1 MVPLCIGKNM
11 KKDNLSSRMSLASAM
26 VVFGTI
32 GLFVRNIDM
41 PSSIIAFIRGAVGA
55 LFLVVFCLI
64 TKKKFSFAAVKEKL
78 LLLCLS
84 GGAIGINWIFLFEA
98 YRYTTVATAT
108 LCYYMAPI
116 FVIVASSFIYKEK
129 LTAKKICC
137 TIAALAGMVL
147 VSGITQTGIGNI
159 GEMKGVILG
168 VLAAVFYSSVVL
180 MNKSL
185 GSVPAYDKTIVQLAG
200 AAIVIVPYC
209 LATVDMSQLSL
220 DKKSVIMLAVVSIV
234 HTGIAYTAYF
244 GSMKNLQSQTIAIMS
259 YIDPIVAVILSA
271 VFLKEKMSVSSIVG
285 AVMIL
290 SATFLSEVNIRKKHK

>member
-1 MVPLCIGKNM
+1 
-11 KKDNLSSRMSLASAM
+11 MSLASAM

-32 GLFVRNIDM
+32 GLFVRNINM
-41 PSSIIAFIRGAVGA
+41 PSSIIAFIRGSVGA
-55 LFLVVFCLI
+55 LFLILFCLV
-64 TKKKFSFAAVKEKL
+64 TRKKFSFSNVKEKL

-84 GGAIGINWIFLFEA
+84 GAAIGVNWIFLFEA

-116 FVIVASSFIYKEK
+116 FVIVMSSFIYKEK
-129 LTAKKICC
+129 LTVKKICC
-137 TIAALAGMVL
+137 TLVALAGMVL
-147 VSGITQTGIGNI
+147 VSGVTQTGIGNI

-168 VLAAVFYSSVVL
+168 ILAAVFYSSVVL

-185 GSVPAYDKTIVQLAG
+185 GSVPAYDKTIVQLLG
-200 AAIVIVPYC
+200 AAVVILPYC
-209 LATVDMSQLSL
+209 LATVDIGELSF
-220 DKKSVIMLAVVSIV
+220 DKETLIMLGIVSIV
-234 HTGIAYTAYF
+234 HTGISYTAYF

-271 VFLKEKMSVSSIVG
+271 VFLKEQMTVLGVIG

-290 SATFLSEVNIRKKHK
+290 SATFLSEVNIKRQR

>member
-1 MVPLCIGKNM
+1 M
-11 KKDNLSSRMSLASAM
+11 KKDNFSSKMSLASAM

-32 GLFVRNIDM
+32 GLFVRNIAM

-55 LFLVVFCLI
+55 LFLMLFCLV
-64 TKKKFSFAAVKEKL
+64 TKKKFSFSAVREKL

-84 GGAIGINWIFLFEA
+84 GGAIGINWILLFEA

-116 FVIVASSFIYKEK
+116 FVIVMSSFIYKEK

-137 TIAALAGMVL
+137 TLAALVGMIL
-147 VSGITQTGIGNI
+147 VSGVTESGLGNI
-159 GEMKGVILG
+159 GELKGVILG

-185 GSVPAYDKTIVQLAG
+185 GSVPAYDKTIVQLMG
-200 AAIVIVPYC
+200 AAVVILPYC
-209 LATVDMSQLSL
+209 LATVNIGELSF
-220 DKKSVIMLAVVSIV
+220 DKNSITMLSIVSIV

-271 VFLKEKMSVSSIVG
+271 VFLKEQMTILGVVG
-285 AVMIL
+285 AIMIL
-290 SATFLSEVNIRKKHK
+290 SATFLSEVNIRKKAE

>member
-1 MVPLCIGKNM
+1 
-11 KKDNLSSRMSLASAM
+11 MSLASAM

-55 LFLVVFCLI
+55 LFLILFCLV
-64 TKKKFSFAAVKEKL
+64 TRKKFSFSAIRDKL
-78 LLLCLS
+78 LLLCFS
-84 GGAIGINWIFLFEA
+84 GGAIGVNWILLFEA

-116 FVIVASSFIYKEK
+116 FVIVMSSFIYKEK

-137 TIAALAGMVL
+137 TLAALVGMIL
-147 VSGITQTGIGNI
+147 VSGVTETGIGNI
-159 GEMKGVILG
+159 GELKGVILG

-185 GSVPAYDKTIVQLAG
+185 GSVPAYDKTIVQLLG

-209 LATVDMSQLSL
+209 LATVDIGSLSF
-220 DKKSVIMLAVVSIV
+220 DRNSIIMLSIVSIV

-259 YIDPIVAVILSA
+259 YIDPIVAVVLSA
-271 VFLKEKMSVSSIVG
+271 VFLKEQMTVFGIVG

-290 SATFLSEVNIRKKHK
+290 SATFLSEVNIRKRRI

>member
-1 MVPLCIGKNM
+1 
-11 KKDNLSSRMSLASAM
+11 M

-41 PSSIIAFIRGAVGA
+41 PSSVIACIRGSVGA
-55 LFLVVFCLI
+55 LFLIIFCLI
-64 TKKKFSFAAVKEKL
+64 TRKKFSFSAVKEKL

-84 GGAIGINWIFLFEA
+84 GAAIGINWIFLFEA

-116 FVIVASSFIYKEK
+116 FVIVMSSVIYKEK

-137 TIAALAGMVL
+137 TLVALVGMVF
-147 VSGITQTGIGNI
+147 VSGVAETGISNI
-159 GEMKGVILG
+159 EEMKGVILG

-185 GSVPAYDKTIVQLAG
+185 GSVPAYDKTIVQLSG
-200 AAIVIVPYC
+200 AAVVVLPYC
-209 LATVDMSQLSL
+209 IATVDIAQVSFDKVSL
-220 DKKSVIMLAVVSIV
+220 IMLAVVSVV

-259 YIDPIVAVILSA
+259 YIDPIVAVVLSA
-271 VFLKEKMSVSSIVG
+271 LVLKEKMSLLSIIG

-290 SATFLSEVNIRKKHK
+290 TATFLSEVNIRKK

>member
-1 MVPLCIGKNM
+1 
-11 KKDNLSSRMSLASAM
+11 M

-32 GLFVRNIDM
+32 GLFVRSINM
-41 PSSIIAFIRGAVGA
+41 PSSVIAFIRGTLGS
-55 LFLVVFCLI
+55 LFLVLFFIL
-64 TKKKFSFAAVKEKL
+64 TKKRFSFKIVKEKL

-84 GGAIGINWIFLFEA
+84 GGAIGINWILLFEA

-116 FVIVASSFIYKEK
+116 FVIVMSSVIYKEK

-137 TIAALAGMVL
+137 TLVALVGMVF
-147 VSGITQTGIGNI
+147 VSGVAETGIGNI
-159 GEMKGVILG
+159 AEMKGVILG

-185 GSVPAYDKTIVQLAG
+185 GGVPAYDKTIVQLLG
-200 AAIVIVPYC
+200 AAVVILPYC
-209 LATVDMSQLSL
+209 LATVNVADVSL
-220 DKKSVIMLAVVSIV
+220 DKKSVIMLMIVSIV
-234 HTGIAYTAYF
+234 HTGISYTAYF

-259 YIDPIVAVILSA
+259 YIDPIVAVVLSA
-271 VFLKEKMSVSSIVG
+271 LVLKETMSPLSIVG

-290 SATFLSEVNIRKKHK
+290 LATFLSEINLKKNN

>member
-1 MVPLCIGKNM
+1 M
-11 KKDNLSSRMSLASAM
+11 KKDNFSSKMSLASAM

-55 LFLVVFCLI
+55 LFLILFCLV
-64 TKKKFSFAAVKEKL
+64 TRKKFSFSAVREKL

-84 GGAIGINWIFLFEA
+84 GGAIGVNWILLFEA

-116 FVIVASSFIYKEK
+116 FVIVMSSFIYKEK
-129 LTAKKICC
+129 LTYKKICC
-137 TIAALAGMVL
+137 TLAALVGMVF
-147 VSGITQTGIGNI
+147 VSGVAETGIGNI
-159 GEMKGVILG
+159 GDMRGVILG

-185 GSVPAYDKTIVQLAG
+185 GSVPAYDKTIVQLIG
-200 AAIVIVPYC
+200 AAVVILPYC
-209 LATVDMSQLSL
+209 LATVDIGSLSF
-220 DKKSVIMLAVVSIV
+220 DKNSIIMLAIVSIV
-234 HTGIAYTAYF
+234 HTGISYTAYF

-271 VFLKEKMSVSSIVG
+271 VFLKEQMTILGIIG

-290 SATFLSEVNIRKKHK
+290 SATFFSEVSLRKGQGK

>member
-1 MVPLCIGKNM
+1 
-11 KKDNLSSRMSLASAM
+11 MSLASAM

-41 PSSIIAFIRGAVGA
+41 PSSVIAFIRGAVGA
-55 LFLVVFCLI
+55 LFLILFCLV
-64 TKKKFSFAAVKEKL
+64 TRKKFSFSNVKEKL

-84 GGAIGINWIFLFEA
+84 GAAIGVNWILLFEA

-116 FVIVASSFIYKEK
+116 FVIVMSSFIYKEK

-137 TIAALAGMVL
+137 TLAALVGMAF
-147 VSGITQTGIGNI
+147 VSGVAESGISNI
-159 GEMKGVILG
+159 GDMRGVIFG

-185 GSVPAYDKTIVQLAG
+185 GSVPAYDKTIVQLLG

-209 LATVDMSQLSL
+209 LATVDIGQLEF
-220 DKKSVIMLAVVSIV
+220 DKESVIMLSIVSIV

-271 VFLKEKMSVSSIVG
+271 VFLKEQMTILCIIG

-290 SATFLSEVNIRKKHK
+290 SATFLSEVNIRKKD

>member
-1 MVPLCIGKNM
+1 M
-11 KKDNLSSRMSLASAM
+11 KKENFSSKISLASAM

-41 PSSIIAFIRGAVGA
+41 PSSIIAFIRGSVGA
-55 LFLVVFCLI
+55 LFLILFCLM
-64 TKKKFSFAAVKEKL
+64 TKKKFSFSAVKEKL

-84 GGAIGINWIFLFEA
+84 GGAIGVNWILLFEA

-116 FVIVASSFIYKEK
+116 FVIVMSSFIYKEK

-137 TIAALAGMVL
+137 TLAALVGMVF
-147 VSGITQTGIGNI
+147 VSGVAETGIGSI
-159 GEMKGVILG
+159 GDMRG
-168 VLAAVFYSSVVL
+168 VLFGVMAAVFYSSVVL

-185 GSVPAYDKTIVQLAG
+185 GSVPAYDKTIVQLLG
-200 AAIVIVPYC
+200 AAIVILPYC
-209 LATVDMSQLSL
+209 IATVDIGELAFDRNSI
-220 DKKSVIMLAVVSIV
+220 IMLSIVSIV
-234 HTGIAYTAYF
+234 HTGISYTAYF

-271 VFLKEKMSVSSIVG
+271 VFLKEKMTVLGIVG

-290 SATFLSEVNIRKKHK
+290 SATFLSEVNLKKRTK

>member
-1 MVPLCIGKNM
+1 M

-26 VVFGTI
+26 VIFGTI
-32 GLFVRNIDM
+32 GLFVRSIAM
-41 PSSIIAFIRGAVGA
+41 PSSVIAFIRGAVGA
-55 LFLVVFCLI
+55 LFLMLFCLV
-64 TKKKFSFAAVKEKL
+64 TKKKFSFSAVRKKL

-84 GGAIGINWIFLFEA
+84 GGAIGINWILLFEA

-116 FVIVASSFIYKEK
+116 FVIVMSSVIYKEK

-137 TIAALAGMVL
+137 TLAALAGMVF
-147 VSGITQTGIGNI
+147 VSGVAETGIGNI
-159 GEMKGVILG
+159 GDMRGVILG

-185 GSVPAYDKTIVQLAG
+185 GSVPAYDKTIVQLMG
-200 AAIVIVPYC
+200 AAVVILPYC
-209 LATVDMSQLSL
+209 LATVDVSSLSF
-220 DKKSVIMLAVVSIV
+220 DKNSIIMLAIVSIV

-244 GSMKNLQSQTIAIMS
+244 GSMKNLPSQTIAIMS

-271 VFLKEKMSVSSIVG
+271 VFLKEQMTILGVIG

-290 SATFLSEVNIRKKHK
+290 SATFLSEINLRKGQGK

>member
-1 MVPLCIGKNM
+1 MSMNKE
-11 KKDNLSSRMSLASAM
+11 NLSSKMSLAGAM

-32 GLFVRNIDM
+32 GLFVRSIAM
-41 PSSIIAFIRGAVGA
+41 PSSVIAFIRGAVGA
-55 LFLVVFCLI
+55 AFLVLFCLV
-64 TKKKFSFAAVKEKL
+64 TGKKFSFDKVREKL

-84 GGAIGINWIFLFEA
+84 GAAIGVNWIFLFEA

-116 FVIVASSFIYKEK
+116 FVIVMSSFIYKER

-137 TIAALAGMVL
+137 TLAALVGMVF
-147 VSGITQTGIGNI
+147 VSGVAETGIGNVA
-159 GEMKGVILG
+159 EMKGVILG

-185 GSVPAYDKTIVQLAG
+185 GSVPAYDKTIVQLFG
-200 AAIVIVPYC
+200 AAAVILPYC
-209 LATVDMSQLSL
+209 LVTVDIGDISL
-220 DKKSVIMLAVVSIV
+220 DKKSVVMLLIVSIV
-234 HTGIAYTAYF
+234 HTGICYTAYF

-259 YIDPIVAVILSA
+259 YIDPIVAVVLSA
-271 VFLKEKMSVSSIVG
+271 LVLKEKMSALSIVG

-290 SATFLSEVNIRKKHK
+290 SATFLSEVSFTKKSKQ

>member
-1 MVPLCIGKNM
+1 M
-11 KKDNLSSRMSLASAM
+11 KKDNFSSKMSLASAM

-32 GLFVRNIDM
+32 GLFVRNINM
-41 PSSIIAFIRGAVGA
+41 PSSIIAFIRGSVGA
-55 LFLVVFCLI
+55 LFLILFCLV
-64 TKKKFSFAAVKEKL
+64 TRKKFSFSNVKEKL

-84 GGAIGINWIFLFEA
+84 GAAIGVNWIFLFEA

-116 FVIVASSFIYKEK
+116 FVIVMSSFIYKEK
-129 LTAKKICC
+129 LTVKKICC
-137 TIAALAGMVL
+137 TLVALAGMVL
-147 VSGITQTGIGNI
+147 VSGVTQTGIGNI

-168 VLAAVFYSSVVL
+168 ILAAVFYSSVVL

-185 GSVPAYDKTIVQLAG
+185 GSVPAYDKTIVQLLG
-200 AAIVIVPYC
+200 AAVVILPYC
-209 LATVDMSQLSL
+209 LATVDIGELSF
-220 DKKSVIMLAVVSIV
+220 DKETLIMLGIVSIV
-234 HTGIAYTAYF
+234 HTGISYTAYF

-271 VFLKEKMSVSSIVG
+271 VFLKEQMTVLGVIG

-290 SATFLSEVNIRKKHK
+290 SATFLSEVNIKRQR

>member
-1 MVPLCIGKNM
+1 M
-11 KKDNLSSRMSLASAM
+11 KKENFSSKMSLAGAM

-32 GLFVRNIDM
+32 GLFVRNINM
-41 PSSIIAFIRGAVGA
+41 PSSVIAFIRGTAGA
-55 LFLVVFCLI
+55 LFLILFCLA
-64 TKKKFSFAAVKEKL
+64 TRKKFSFSAVKEKL

-116 FVIVASSFIYKEK
+116 FVIVMSSLIYKEK
-129 LTAKKICC
+129 LTVRKICC
-137 TIAALAGMVL
+137 SLVALVGMVF
-147 VSGITQTGIGNI
+147 VSGVAETGIGNI
-159 GEMKGVILG
+159 REMKGVVLG

-185 GSVPAYDKTIVQLAG
+185 GSVPAYDKTIVQLMGAG
-200 AAIVIVPYC
+200 VVILPYC
-209 LATVDMSQLSL
+209 LATVSISDVSL
-220 DKKSVIMLAVVSIV
+220 DKKSVIMLLIVSIV

-259 YIDPIVAVILSA
+259 YIDPIVAVVLSA
-271 VFLKEKMSVSSIVG
+271 LVLKETMSLLSIAG

-290 SATFLSEVNIRKKHK
+290 AATFLSEVNLRKKQ

>member
-1 MVPLCIGKNM
+1 MSMNKE
-11 KKDNLSSRMSLASAM
+11 NLSSKISLAGAM

-32 GLFVRNIDM
+32 GLFVRSIAM
-41 PSSIIAFIRGAVGA
+41 PSSVIAFIRGAVGA
-55 LFLVVFCLI
+55 AFLVLFCLV
-64 TKKKFSFAAVKEKL
+64 TGKKISFDKVREKL

-84 GGAIGINWIFLFEA
+84 GAAIGVNWIFLFEA

-116 FVIVASSFIYKEK
+116 FVIVMSSFIYKER

-137 TIAALAGMVL
+137 TLAALVGMVF
-147 VSGITQTGIGNI
+147 VSGVAETGIGNVA
-159 GEMKGVILG
+159 EMKGVILG

-185 GSVPAYDKTIVQLAG
+185 GSVPAYDKTIVQLFG
-200 AAIVIVPYC
+200 AAAVILPYC
-209 LATVDMSQLSL
+209 LVTVDIGDISL
-220 DKKSVIMLAVVSIV
+220 DKKSVIMLLIVSIV
-234 HTGIAYTAYF
+234 HTGICYTAYF

-259 YIDPIVAVILSA
+259 YIDPIVAVVLSA
-271 VFLKEKMSVSSIVG
+271 LVLKEKMSALSIVG

-290 SATFLSEVNIRKKHK
+290 SATFLSEVSFTKKSKQ

>member
-1 MVPLCIGKNM
+1 M
-11 KKDNLSSRMSLASAM
+11 KKGDFSSKMSLASAM

-41 PSSIIAFIRGAVGA
+41 PSSIIAFIRGSVGA
-55 LFLVVFCLI
+55 LFLIIFCLM
-64 TKKKFSFAAVKEKL
+64 TKKKFSFSRVKEKIF
-78 LLLCLS
+78 LLCLS
-84 GGAIGINWIFLFEA
+84 GGAIGINWILLFEA

-116 FVIVASSFIYKEK
+116 FVIVMSTFIYKEK

-137 TIAALAGMVL
+137 TLAALVGMIF
-147 VSGITQTGIGNI
+147 VSGVAETGVGSV
-159 GEMKGVILG
+159 GDMRGVIFG

-180 MNKSL
+180 MNKRL
-185 GSVPAYDKTIVQLAG
+185 GSVPAYDKTIVQLLG
-200 AAIVIVPYC
+200 AAIVILPYC
-209 LATVDMSQLSL
+209 IATVNIGELNFDRNSII
-220 DKKSVIMLAVVSIV
+220 VLAVVSIV

-271 VFLKEKMSVSSIVG
+271 VFLKEKMTVLGIVG
-285 AVMIL
+285 ATMIL
-290 SATFLSEVNIRKKHK
+290 LATFLSEVNLKKGKNK

>member
-1 MVPLCIGKNM
+1 
-11 KKDNLSSRMSLASAM
+11 MSLASAM

-32 GLFVRNIDM
+32 GLFVRNINM
-41 PSSIIAFIRGAVGA
+41 PSSIIAFIRGSVGA
-55 LFLVVFCLI
+55 LFLILFCLV
-64 TKKKFSFAAVKEKL
+64 TRKKFSFSNVKEKL

-84 GGAIGINWIFLFEA
+84 GAAIGINWIFLFEA

-116 FVIVASSFIYKEK
+116 FVIVMSSVIYKEK
-129 LTAKKICC
+129 LTAKKIFCSLV
-137 TIAALAGMVL
+137 ALVGMVF
-147 VSGITQTGIGNI
+147 VSGVAENGIGNI
-159 GEMKGVILG
+159 EEMKGVVLG

-185 GSVPAYDKTIVQLAG
+185 GSVPAYDKTIVQLMG
-200 AAIVIVPYC
+200 AAIVVMPYC
-209 LATVDMSQLSL
+209 LATVNMGELNF
-220 DKKSVIMLAVVSIV
+220 DKESVIMLSVVSIV

-259 YIDPIVAVILSA
+259 YIDPIVAVVLSA
-271 VFLKEKMSVSSIVG
+271 LVLKESMSLMSVIG

-290 SATFLSEVNIRKKHK
+290 TATFLSEVNLRKKQ

>member
-1 MVPLCIGKNM
+1 M
-11 KKDNLSSRMSLASAM
+11 KKDNFSSKMSLASAM

-55 LFLVVFCLI
+55 LFLILFCLV
-64 TKKKFSFAAVKEKL
+64 TRKKFSFSAVREKL

-84 GGAIGINWIFLFEA
+84 GGAIGVNWILLFEA

-116 FVIVASSFIYKEK
+116 FVIVMSSFIYKEK
-129 LTAKKICC
+129 LTYKKICC
-137 TIAALAGMVL
+137 TLAALVGMVF
-147 VSGITQTGIGNI
+147 VSGVAETGIGNI
-159 GEMKGVILG
+159 GDMRGVILG

-185 GSVPAYDKTIVQLAG
+185 GSVPAYDKTIVQLIG
-200 AAIVIVPYC
+200 AAVVILPYC
-209 LATVDMSQLSL
+209 LATVDMGSLSF
-220 DKKSVIMLAVVSIV
+220 DKNSIIMLAIVSIV
-234 HTGIAYTAYF
+234 HTGISYTAYF

-271 VFLKEKMSVSSIVG
+271 VFLKEQMTILGIIG

-290 SATFLSEVNIRKKHK
+290 SATFFSEVSLRKGQGK

>member
-1 MVPLCIGKNM
+1 
-11 KKDNLSSRMSLASAM
+11 MSLASAM

-32 GLFVRNIDM
+32 GLFVRNIAM

-55 LFLVVFCLI
+55 LFLMLFCLV
-64 TKKKFSFAAVKEKL
+64 TKKKFSFSAVREKL

-84 GGAIGINWIFLFEA
+84 GGAIGINWILLFEA

-116 FVIVASSFIYKEK
+116 FVIVMSSFIYKEK

-137 TIAALAGMVL
+137 TLAALVGMIL
-147 VSGITQTGIGNI
+147 VSGVTESGLGNI
-159 GEMKGVILG
+159 GELKGVILG

-185 GSVPAYDKTIVQLAG
+185 GSVPAYDKTIVQLMG
-200 AAIVIVPYC
+200 AAVVILPYC
-209 LATVDMSQLSL
+209 LATVNIGELSF
-220 DKKSVIMLAVVSIV
+220 DKNSITMLSIVSIV

-271 VFLKEKMSVSSIVG
+271 VFLKEQMTILGVVG
-285 AVMIL
+285 AIMIL
-290 SATFLSEVNIRKKHK
+290 SATFLSEVNIRKKAE

>member
-1 MVPLCIGKNM
+1 
-11 KKDNLSSRMSLASAM
+11 MSLASAM

-55 LFLVVFCLI
+55 LFLILFCLV
-64 TKKKFSFAAVKEKL
+64 TRKKFSFSAAREKL

-84 GGAIGINWIFLFEA
+84 GGAIGVNWILLFEA

-116 FVIVASSFIYKEK
+116 FVIVMSSFIYKEK
-129 LTAKKICC
+129 LTYKKICC
-137 TIAALAGMVL
+137 TLAALVGMVF
-147 VSGITQTGIGNI
+147 VSGVAETGIGNI
-159 GEMKGVILG
+159 GDMRGVILG

-185 GSVPAYDKTIVQLAG
+185 GSVPAYDKTIVQLIG
-200 AAIVIVPYC
+200 AAVVILPYC
-209 LATVDMSQLSL
+209 LATVDMGSLSF
-220 DKKSVIMLAVVSIV
+220 DKNSIIMLAIVSIV
-234 HTGIAYTAYF
+234 HTGISYTAYF

-271 VFLKEKMSVSSIVG
+271 VFLKEQMTILGVIG

-290 SATFLSEVNIRKKHK
+290 SATFFSEVSLRKGQGK

>member
-1 MVPLCIGKNM
+1 M
-11 KKDNLSSRMSLASAM
+11 KKDNFSSKMSLASAM

-41 PSSIIAFIRGAVGA
+41 PSSIIAFIRGSVGA
-55 LFLVVFCLI
+55 LFLILFCLV
-64 TKKKFSFAAVKEKL
+64 TRKKFSFSAIRDKL
-78 LLLCLS
+78 LLLCFS
-84 GGAIGINWIFLFEA
+84 GGAIGVNWILLFEA

-116 FVIVASSFIYKEK
+116 FVIVMSSFIYKEK

-137 TIAALAGMVL
+137 TLAALVGMIL
-147 VSGITQTGIGNI
+147 VSGVTETGIGNI
-159 GEMKGVILG
+159 GELKGVILG

-185 GSVPAYDKTIVQLAG
+185 GSVPAYDKTIVQLLG

-209 LATVDMSQLSL
+209 LATVDIGSLSF
-220 DKKSVIMLAVVSIV
+220 DRNSIIMLSIVSVV
-234 HTGIAYTAYF
+234 HTGIAYTTYF

-259 YIDPIVAVILSA
+259 YIDPIVAVVLSA
-271 VFLKEKMSVSSIVG
+271 VFLKEQMTVFGIIG

-290 SATFLSEVNIRKKHK
+290 SATFLSEVNLRKGQSK

>member
-1 MVPLCIGKNM
+1 
-11 KKDNLSSRMSLASAM
+11 MSLASAM

-55 LFLVVFCLI
+55 LFLILFCLV
-64 TKKKFSFAAVKEKL
+64 TRKKFSFSAVREKL

-84 GGAIGINWIFLFEA
+84 GGAIGVNWILLFEA

-116 FVIVASSFIYKEK
+116 FVIVMSSFIYKEK
-129 LTAKKICC
+129 LTYKKICC
-137 TIAALAGMVL
+137 TLAALVGMVF
-147 VSGITQTGIGNI
+147 VSGVAETGIGNI
-159 GEMKGVILG
+159 GDMRGVILG

-185 GSVPAYDKTIVQLAG
+185 GSVPAYDKTIVQLIG
-200 AAIVIVPYC
+200 AAVVILPYC
-209 LATVDMSQLSL
+209 LATVDVGSL
-220 DKKSVIMLAVVSIV
+220 NFDKNSIIMLAIVSIV
-234 HTGIAYTAYF
+234 HTGISYTAYF

-271 VFLKEKMSVSSIVG
+271 VFLKEQMTILGIIG

-290 SATFLSEVNIRKKHK
+290 SATFFSEVSLRKGQGK

>member
-1 MVPLCIGKNM
+1 
-11 KKDNLSSRMSLASAM
+11 MSLASAM

-41 PSSIIAFIRGAVGA
+41 PSSVIAFIRGSVGA
-55 LFLVVFCLI
+55 LFLILFCLV
-64 TKKKFSFAAVKEKL
+64 TKKKFSFSKVKEKL

-84 GGAIGINWIFLFEA
+84 GGAIGINWILLFEA

-116 FVIVASSFIYKEK
+116 FVIVMSGIIYKEK

-137 TIAALAGMVL
+137 TLAALVGMVF
-147 VSGITQTGIGNI
+147 VSGVAETGMGSIGD
-159 GEMKGVILG
+159 MRGVIFG

-185 GSVPAYDKTIVQLAG
+185 GSVPAYDKTIVQLLG
-200 AAIVIVPYC
+200 ATIVILPYC
-209 LATVDMSQLSL
+209 LATVNVGELSF
-220 DKKSVIMLAVVSIV
+220 DRNSIIMLSVVSII

-271 VFLKEKMSVSSIVG
+271 VLLKEKMTVLGIVG

-290 SATFLSEVNIRKKHK
+290 SATFLSEINLKKGQSK